1 MGGTAAHL
9 ASIGFLAALLAGPR
23 TAAAATPAEEAWLDA
38 LYDEV
43 ASDLIAGRPLVVQA
57 HVPLCDNDIIP
68 CGNAKLGDGDNP
80 ATNLYWATSGG
91 FVGWFGRKGSG
102 WKQVA
107 RVSGAKGSELLEVR
121 VWKRRFAAGAVWRHR
136 GVKKRFDVYVVAYAW
151 RGEAIDT
158 ALAEF
163 VADAFGDST
172 RRVDVQTGLTL
183 RAGGAAR
190 VVAYVGHNRWMDIP
204 DYDWA
209 AAAKR
214 HPGKQ
219 RRGVIAI
226 ACHTQAYLGDELP
239 SEQRVPLLMTRD
251 FLFAGAHS
259 FEGAVSAF
267 ARGESLAGIRAGAA
281 KAYARGQ
288 DKPYRRVRGVFTNP
302 SDRRWKKGSGH

>member
-1 MGGTAAHL
+1 MGGTATRL
-9 ASIGFLAALLAGPR
+9 ASFALLAGLLAEP
-23 TAAAATPAEEAWLDA
+23 TAVAAAPSADAWLDA
-38 LYDEV
+38 LYDDV
-43 ASDLIAGRPLVVQA
+43 ASDLGDGRPLVVQV

-80 ATNLYWATSGG
+80 STNLYWATSGG

-107 RVSGAKGSELLEVR
+107 RVRSEENAKLIEVR
-121 VWKRRFAAGAVWRHR
+121 IWKRRFAASAAWRRR
-136 GVKKRFDVYVVAYAW
+136 GVEKAFDVYVVAYAW
-151 RGEAIDT
+151 RGEEIDT

-163 VADAFGDST
+163 VADAFGDSA
-172 RRVDVQTGLTL
+172 RRVAATDELTL

-209 AAAKR
+209 AAAER
-214 HPGKQ
+214 HPGKR
-219 RRGVIAI
+219 RRGVIAV
-226 ACHTQAYLGDELP
+226 ACHTQAYLGEAVP
-239 SEQRVPLLMTRD
+239 SELRVPLLMTRD

-259 FEGAVSAF
+259 FEGAVTAF
-267 ARGESLAGIRAGAA
+267 AQGKSLAGIRADAA

-288 DKPYRRVRGVFTNP
+288 GKPYKRVRGAFTNP
-302 SDRRWKKGSGH
+302 SDRRWKGR